1 MVNIMLTIVFTV
13 MILLS
18 SVYSYIDAQQLP
30 IPQLQTCKN
39 QYVGGKATGFIASRK
54 DESHTGEFGIA
65 VDVRCRQG
73 QIERGI
79 GTLSIDA
86 FNLNDTQVR
95 HRISVDHLDQLTSV
109 GKAATPTVFLSGTCT
124 VDREDVPGCRF
135 WLMLVDNGSNMTEAP
150 DIIGFL
156 VIDGTGK
163 RIAYGT
169 GTLKAGEIQIVENE

>member
-54 DESHTGEFGIA
+54 DESHTGEFDIA

-109 GKAATPTVFLSGTCT
+109 GKAERPPSFSAGHARLIQRTF
-124 VDREDVPGCRF
+124 
-135 WLMLVDNGSNMTEAP
+135 P
-150 DIIGFL
+150 D
-156 VIDGTGK
+156 
-163 RIAYGT
+163 
-169 GTLKAGEIQIVENE
+169 AGLG